1 MAKPKNF
8 DNYVLYKQEKDIY
21 GNEPTAGYTNRYRLE
36 RFSKNDFKIIGKPNE
51 GPNGVVAFSKDMGKQ
66 CEYMFCSELFCYNDK
81 TLKLT
86 DW

>member
-1 MAKPKNF
+1 MLRILLREAANK
-8 DNYVLYKQEKDIY
+8 KDIY

-66 CEYMFCSELFCYNDK
+66 CEYVYVL
-81 TLKLT
+81 LRAVLL
-86 DW
+86 